1 MRDIQVV
8 NDAALLVHDG
18 VVRDLGP
25 ARRIENLA
33 EARRAIEIDAGGRLA
48 IPSFVEA
55 DTVLVTPR
63 GEGLR
68 SQGAEPTIATAS
80 KKLLENQARLAVEEW
95 VRHGVLAMG
104 SATHGAGDL
113 RDARKLLN
121 IQKIFQTRPIRI
133 RSVFSP
139 SAAQIEAAASDNVV
153 KQWAASIVEKR
164 LAGLLELEIP
174 HTDAPFGLEHLEAL
188 IQMSV
193 SHGFILRLRS
203 EMPLSHRAQRLVRES
218 GAISVIAPGI
228 TGAPSPEFTKAACVL
243 VLRTTDIL
251 SSSHPVECARRMI
264 DEGWAIALGSG
275 YQGAKWG
282 SFNPQYL
289 LYLAR
294 EQLGMTIEE
303 AITATTWNSAC
314 SLRMSTVAGSVE
326 PGKQAD
332 LAILDAKD
340 YRDLGRRPG
349 HNDIWLTLRGGRP
362 IYRRGALMPY

>member
-18 VVRDLGP
+18 VVRDSGA

-33 EARRAIEIDAGGRLA
+33 EARRAVEIDAGGRLA

-55 DTVLVTPR
+55 DTVLVTPG

-68 SQGAEPTIATAS
+68 SQGTEPTIATAS
-80 KKLLENQARLAVEEW
+80 KKVLEAQTRIAVEDW

-104 SATHGAGDL
+104 SATHGASDL

-139 SAAQIEAAASDNVV
+139 GAAEIEEAASDNVV
-153 KQWAASIVEKR
+153 KQWATSIVEKR
-164 LAGLLELEIP
+164 LAGLLELQIP
-174 HTDAPFGLEHLEAL
+174 HNDAPFGLEQLESL
-188 IQMSV
+188 IQRSV
-193 SHGFILRLRS
+193 PYGFILRLRADK
-203 EMPLSHRAQRLVRES
+203 PLSNRTQRLVRDS

-228 TGAPSPEFTKAACVL
+228 VGAPSPDFIKTSCVL

-251 SSSHPVECARRMI
+251 SSSHPRECARKLI

-275 YQGAKWG
+275 HQGAKWG

-289 LYLAR
+289 LYLAC
-294 EQLGMTIEE
+294 EQLGMSIEE

-332 LAILDAKD
+332 LAIIDVKD
-340 YRDLGRRPG
+340 YRDLAQRPG
-349 HNDIWLTLRGGRP
+349 HNDIYLTLRGGRP
-362 IYRRGALMPY
+362 IYRRGGLLPY